1 MNTKK
6 LTLKYRVLLGVSAVI
21 ISLFPVFS
29 ANATTTS
36 LYFFYGNGC
45 PHCAKEEKFLD
56 YLEKTDSSLKVYR
69 YEVWKNKENQ
79 ALLASAAKMLGLS
92 FGGVPVTIIGSEA
105 VVGFD
110 EPETTG
116 VKINDLI
123 KKASKGPQR
132 DLIADLLKEGGV
144 ASGDKDSK
152 KADNDSSSDTTKV
165 QAFFGE
171 IDIKKLSLPALTAV
185 IGLLDSLNPCAMWV
199 LLFLLSLLLV
209 GGDRK
214 RMIVLGS
221 GFIGAS
227 ALTYFL
233 FLSAW
238 LNVYQLIGLLG
249 WLKML
254 IIAVAVFAGA
264 YNLREYWR
272 NRKGG
277 CEIKDAP
284 KRQAIMQKLREA
296 ARHNSLWIAF
306 VGVVSLASVIN
317 LIELLCS
324 AGLPAIY
331 VPVLTQ
337 AGLPQWQYYSYLA
350 LYSFFYVVPQL
361 AIFLIAVFSMR
372 LTAISSRVTKW
383 SNLFGGIIMI
393 ILGIWLLIQW
403 Y

>member
-1 MNTKK
+1 MNSNIF
-6 LTLKYRVLLGVSAVI
+6 LRIFWFLAAAVF
-21 ISLFPVFS
+21 SLFLMLP
-29 ANATTTS
+29 AEAATTNV
-36 LYFFYGNGC
+36 YFFYGDGC

-56 YLEKTDSSLKVYR
+56 YLETTDKSVKVNR
-69 YEVWKNKENQ
+69 YEVWGNKQNQ
-79 ALLASAAKMLGLS
+79 ELLTQAAKRLNLR
-92 FGGVPVTIIGSEA
+92 FGGVPVTVVGSEA
-105 VVGFD
+105 IVGFD
-110 EPETTG
+110 ETETTG
-116 VKINDLI
+116 VKISALI
-123 KKASKGPQR
+123 KKMSEGPQR
-132 DLIADLLKEGGV
+132 DIVGELLKDKVAEKIDQPSGSGV
-144 ASGDKDSK
+144 GAGESG
-152 KADNDSSSDTTKV
+152 ATKI
-165 QAFFGE
+165 QSFFGE

-214 RMIVLGS
+214 RMLVLGG
-221 GFIGAS
+221 GFIFAS
-227 ALTYFL
+227 AFTYFL

-254 IIAVAVFAGA
+254 IIAVAIFAGG

-284 KRQAIMQKLREA
+284 KRQAIMQRLRA
-296 ARHNSLWIAF
+296 AAQHNSLLIAF
-306 VGVVSLASVIN
+306 IGVVSLASVIN

-337 AGLPQWQYYSYLA
+337 AGLPQWQYYSYLL
-350 LYSFFYVVPQL
+350 LYVFFYVFPQL
-361 AIFLIAVFSMR
+361 AIFLIAFFSLR
-372 LTAISSRVTKW
+372 LTAISSKVTKW

>member
-1 MNTKK
+1 MNR
-6 LTLKYRVLLGVSAVI
+6 LNILKRLMSIVGIVIFSLALVFPASAAGVNV
-21 ISLFPVFS
+21 
-29 ANATTTS
+29 
-36 LYFFYGNGC
+36 YFFYGDGC

-56 YLEKTDSSLKVYR
+56 YLEKTDSTLKIYR
-69 YEVWKNKENQ
+69 YEIWKNKDNQ
-79 ALLASAAKMLGLS
+79 ALLAKVAKQLDLN
-92 FGGVPVTIIGSEA
+92 FGGVPVTIIGSKA

-110 EPETTG
+110 ETETTG
-116 VKINDLI
+116 VKISSLI
-123 KKASKGPQR
+123 KEVSVGPQI
-132 DLIADLLKEGGV
+132 DVVGKLLDN
-144 ASGDKDSK
+144 ASANDEDPVKVDDNNGAQESK
-152 KADNDSSSDTTKV
+152 I
-165 QAFFGE
+165 QGFFGE
-171 IDIKKLSLPALTAV
+171 IDIKKLSLPVLTAV

-209 GGDRK
+209 GGDRN
-214 RMIVLGS
+214 RMLVLGG
-221 GFIGAS
+221 GFVTAS

-249 WLKML
+249 WLKVA
-254 IIAVAVFAGA
+254 IIAVAIIAGA

-284 KRQAIMQKLREA
+284 KRQAIMQRLRQVA
-296 ARHNSLWIAF
+296 QHNSLLIAF

-324 AGLPAIY
+324 AGLPAVY

-337 AGLPQWQYYSYLA
+337 AGLPQWQYYSYLL
-350 LYSFFYVVPQL
+350 LYVFFYVLPQL
-361 AIFLIAVFSMR
+361 VVFLIAFFSMR

-393 ILGIWLLIQW
+393 LLGLWLLIQW

>member
-1 MNTKK
+1 MNSMISYISNK
-6 LTLKYRVLLGVSAVI
+6 LTWCLAAAAF
-21 ISLFPVFS
+21 SLFLLLPARAS
-29 ANATTTS
+29 AANV
-36 LYFFYGNGC
+36 YFFYGDGC

-56 YLEKTDSSLKVYR
+56 YLEKTDDSLKVYR

-79 ALLASAAKMLGLS
+79 DLLTQAAKRLNLK
-92 FGGVPVTIIGSEA
+92 FGGVPVTVIGSEA

-116 VKINDLI
+116 VKINALI
-123 KKASKGPQR
+123 KKVGEGPQR
-132 DLIADLLKEGGV
+132 DVVGELLAERRTGQADTSAKQDVVTEEPET
-144 ASGDKDSK
+144 S
-152 KADNDSSSDTTKV
+152 KV

-171 IDIKKLSLPALTAV
+171 VDIKKLSLPALTAV

-214 RMIVLGS
+214 RMLVLGG
-221 GFIGAS
+221 GFIFAS
-227 ALTYFL
+227 AFTYFL

-238 LNVYQLIGLLG
+238 LNIYQLIGLLG

-254 IIAVAVFAGA
+254 IIAVAIFAGA

-284 KRQAIMQKLREA
+284 KRQAIMQRLRQA
-296 ARHNSLWIAF
+296 AQHNSLLIAF
-306 VGVVSLASVIN
+306 VGVVSLASAIN

-337 AGLPQWQYYSYLA
+337 AGLPQWQYYSYLL
-350 LYSFFYVVPQL
+350 LYAFFYVFPQL
-361 AIFLIAVFSMR
+361 AIFLIAFFSMR

-383 SNLFGGIIMI
+383 SNLFGGVLMI
-393 ILGIWLLIQW
+393 ILGIWLLNQW